1 MFEDDPESA
10 KKQVLVVDDD
20 DALRHQITEY
30 INRSGTNI
38 NCRSAEDGAAAIKAL
53 DEENPDL
60 VLLDIKMPD
69 MSGIEVAQ
77 KIAEI
82 TPQPRV
88 ILMSGYDD
96 AVTAANQ
103 ANLDVFA
110 VVWKPVPLK
119 VISQFLSKAFAMK
132 ASEA

>member
-1 MFEDDPESA
+1 
-10 KKQVLVVDDD
+10 
-20 DALRHQITEY
+20 
-30 INRSGTNI
+30 
-38 NCRSAEDGAAAIKAL
+38 
-53 DEENPDL
+53 
-60 VLLDIKMPD
+60 MPD

-82 TPQPRV
+82 QPQPRV

-119 VISQFLSKAFAMK
+119 MITQCLKRAFQLEPA
-132 ASEA
+132 ATA